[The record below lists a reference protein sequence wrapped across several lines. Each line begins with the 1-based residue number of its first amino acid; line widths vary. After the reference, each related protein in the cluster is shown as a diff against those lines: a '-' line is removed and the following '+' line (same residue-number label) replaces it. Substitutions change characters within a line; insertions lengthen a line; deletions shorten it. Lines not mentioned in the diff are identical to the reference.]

1 MRLILLILLLLPVSE
16 VLLSL
21 WLYREFGD
29 GFLLWLGAT
38 AIAGLLLVMRAR
50 RSLSNAFSFARTGS
64 QRAASSALLALL
76 AGARTLIA
84 GLLLIFPG
92 LLTDCG
98 ALLLLVIPGR
108 VVSLGPKAA
117 NDDVIDA
124 EFRVLQDEPRLPRS

>member
-1 MRLILLILLLLPVSE
+1 MRLILFILLLLPASE

-50 RSLSNAFSFARTGS
+50 RSLSKAFFFARTGNF
-64 QRAASSALLALL
+64 QAASGALLPLL

-92 LLTDCG
+92 VLTDCG
-98 ALLLLVIPGR
+98 ALLLLVLRGR
-108 VVSLGPKAA
+108 VVTLGPKAA

-124 EFRVLQDEPRLPRS
+124 EFRELRDEPKLPRS

>member
-1 MRLILLILLLLPVSE
+1 MRLILLILLLLPTAE

-21 WLYREFGD
+21 WLYYKFGD
-29 GFLLWLGAT
+29 GFLLWLGVT
-38 AIAGLLLVMRAR
+38 AVAGLLLVMRAR

-64 QRAASSALLALL
+64 LQAASGSLLALL

-92 LLTDCG
+92 VLTDCG
-98 ALLLLVIPGR
+98 ALLLLVLPGR
-108 VVSLGPKAA
+108 VVTLGPEAA

-124 EFRVLQDEPRLPRS
+124 EFRELRDEPRLPRS